1 MNGRRF
7 LVCALTML
15 CTATASAQGR
25 GGGPSRPAPP
35 APRWPDGTINLG
47 AVPGTSGLWDGAE
60 PLATIP
66 KNYERVAGRP
76 RPGLV
81 DLKDVPIQPWAQ
93 ALLDARHARFLADEP
108 YTRCKPSPAARSF
121 GTAYGVELLNLP
133 GTHRIYLFQ
142 TGGAHSYRVIYM
154 DGRTHPV
161 KPEPSAFG
169 HSIGWWDGD
178 TLVIDTVGI
187 DESAWL
193 ERWGLT
199 NRPHGDTMNL
209 SDRCAEMFRTGASVV
224 DVLKLMRGEGLSQI
238 ASIRALIDLKGISL
252 REAKEAVHT
261 SPVWADVRDDN
272 DEFHAELEKTVHN
285 ASESE
290 PSTD

>member
-1 MNGRRF
+1 MIVRRF
-7 LVCALTML
+7 LACALTML
-15 CTATASAQGR
+15 GAATASAQGG
-25 GGGPSRPAPP
+25 GGGPARLAPP

-47 AVPGTSGLWDGAE
+47 TVPGTGGLWDGGE

-66 KNYERVAGRP
+66 TNYERVGGRP

-93 ALLDARHARFLADEP
+93 ALVDARHARFLADEP

-121 GTAYGVELLNLP
+121 GTAYGVELLNIP

-161 KPEPSAFG
+161 TPKPTAFG

-193 ERWGLT
+193 ERWGL
-199 NRPHGDTMNL
+199 PHT
-209 SDRCAEMFRTGASVV
+209 DRLHTIERVTRVDFNTLKYELTIDDPGAYTAPWTSGYIKRWNPNQETFEYVCQENNYGPQMMVGIEGGEART
-224 DVLKLMRGEGLSQI
+224 
-238 ASIRALIDLKGISL
+238 
-252 REAKEAVHT
+252 
-261 SPVWADVRDDN
+261 
-272 DEFHAELEKTVHN
+272 
-285 ASESE
+285 
-290 PSTD
+290 STIVP